1 MQDQDKTDIGPNT
14 ESCLLK
20 SGSTKEN
27 QKLVIAIFALL
38 NRQIT
43 SLDTIREI
51 LAMVKEFT
59 GCEAAAI
66 RLRQGE
72 DFPYFVTQ
80 GFPGYFVEAENFL
93 CGRTADG
100 EVIRDRSGKPVLECM
115 CGNVICG
122 RTDASLPFFS
132 EEGSFWTNS
141 TTELLASTT
150 EQDLQTRTRNR
161 CNGEGYESVALIPLR
176 SDREIIGLLQ
186 LNDSRKNCFTADMI
200 GYMEGIGAIVGI
212 VLTRIMTE
220 NALRKSEEKYRNIFN
235 NAGVGMFRS
244 RMDGSELL
252 EVNDKFLKILN
263 QTREE
268 VIGKPSVTLW
278 VDPHEREEMVRR
290 INAEGQVTDFEYRM
304 LTAEGEDRTCLTSLT
319 IYPDQG
325 ILEGSMIDITDRKR
339 MEQEKVNLIIE
350 LQKAMDQVKLL
361 SGFLP
366 ICSSCKKIRD
376 DTVRVI
382 GRKWKHT

>member
-278 VDPHEREEMVRR
+278 VDP
-290 INAEGQVTDFEYRM
+290 NTG
-304 LTAEGEDRTCLTSLT
+304 GNG
-319 IYPDQG
+319 P
-325 ILEGSMIDITDRKR
+325 
-339 MEQEKVNLIIE
+339 
-350 LQKAMDQVKLL
+350 
-361 SGFLP
+361 
-366 ICSSCKKIRD
+366 
-376 DTVRVI
+376 
-382 GRKWKHT
+382 